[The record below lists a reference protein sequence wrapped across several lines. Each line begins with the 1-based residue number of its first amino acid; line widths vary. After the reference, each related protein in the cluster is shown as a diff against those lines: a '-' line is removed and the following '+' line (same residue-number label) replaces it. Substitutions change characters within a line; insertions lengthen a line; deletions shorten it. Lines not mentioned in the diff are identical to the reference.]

1 MSDKHK
7 ITIDEVRHL
16 ALLTRINMTEDE
28 IELMRGQMSDIL
40 DRLKYS
46 IKLILRESNQLL
58 TRLVWIRFLEMTN
71 LYHLSQLKTP
81 C

>member
-28 IELMRGQMSDIL
+28 NVDDDNIDDFINE
-40 DRLKYS
+40 K
-46 IKLILRESNQLL
+46 
-58 TRLVWIRFLEMTN
+58 
-71 LYHLSQLKTP
+71 
-81 C
+81 

>member
-28 IELMRGQMSDIL
+28 IEVMRGQMSDIL
-40 DRLKYS
+40 DS
-46 IKLILRESNQLL
+46 IEVLNQVD
-58 TRLVWIRFLEMTN
+58 TEVV
-71 LYHLSQLKTP
+71 
-81 C
+81 